1 MKSEDIALELAL
13 DCLLINE
20 LEKHDK
26 TMDLKNEIDEL
37 LSNVSDLRG
46 DVQYLLF
53 VERENIE
60 ENKEKLRLFNHFDQQ
75 LIKIMGLS
83 DTEG

>member
-20 LEKHDK
+20 LEKQNR

-60 ENKEKLRLFNHFDQQ
+60 ENKEKLRLFTRFDQQ

-83 DTEG
+83 NADE